1 MTRLIA
7 IAAFI
12 ALSIFLIR
20 YRTNKKVQHGVIIAF
35 LVGLAIYTVSIV
47 TTELFR

>member
-12 ALSIFLIR
+12 ALSVFLFR
-20 YRTNKKVQHGVIIAF
+20 YRTNKNVQQGVTVAF
-35 LVGLAIYTVSIV
+35 LCGLAAYTIIV
-47 TTELFR
+47 VISELLR

>member
-20 YRTNKKVQHGVIIAF
+20 YRTNKKVQHGVVIAF
-35 LVGLAIYTVSIV
+35 VSGLAMYAVSMV
-47 TTELFR
+47 MSELFR

>member
-12 ALSIFLIR
+12 AVAILLIR
-20 YRTNKKVQHGVIIAF
+20 YRTNKKVQHGVIIAAVIGMAVYTAT
-35 LVGLAIYTVSIV
+35 LVIS
-47 TTELFR
+47 ELIR